1 MILSLVERGKNRF
14 GVNESNIKGS
24 LGREKENHLF
34 RLILVAHTHTFSFDI
49 EKSDE
54 RV

>member
-1 MILSLVERGKNRF
+1 MIVNEGKNRF
-14 GVNESNIKGS
+14 EANESNIKGS

-49 EKSDE
+49 ENDE